1 MLTLRRS
8 VRLWK
13 RGNLPFLKKLC
24 RCLEKTFAVEMVFPD
39 SPRIPSRSVN
49 EFLETINI
57 ISSSGV
63 WRPESGSPR
72 NRSASLK

>member
-24 RCLEKTFAVEMVFPD
+24 RCLEKTFSVEMVFP
-39 SPRIPSRSVN
+39 IPPGYEALPLMNSWKQYTSYLHSRVS
-49 EFLETINI
+49 
-57 ISSSGV
+57 
-63 WRPESGSPR
+63 
-72 NRSASLK
+72 